1 MKDLHWRN
9 LARILC
15 LLAMPAVGLTLP
27 WDKDMQDQPSMKP
40 QDSLV
45 AEIND
50 SIPVGG
56 RDVYP
61 PPKNVIELVRARL
74 DAGRTLVNPIAISP
88 ESLARGREMYDHL
101 YPRHLWNPYSSHS
114 NRAWHF
120 LGEIGIAFL
129 DEIPDAGE
137 WAWFAAN
144 VFTNVYPVWSDDDGG
159 WHEGSNYW
167 RSYIGRFTWWADIM
181 KAAMDINA
189 FD

>member
-1 MKDLHWRN
+1 VKGLHWRN

-15 LLAMPAVGLTLP
+15 LLAIPAVGLTLP

-61 PPKNVIELVRARL
+61 PPKDVIELVRARL

-88 ESLARGREMYDHL
+88 ESLARGREMYDTHCIVCHGAQGRGNGPVGQKFVPQPMELNLDYVQLQPDGQLFYTISHGSLAMPFYRQAIAAQDRWHL
-101 YPRHLWNPYSSHS
+101 VN
-114 NRAWHF
+114 F
-120 LGEIGIAFL
+120 IKEVFGE
-129 DEIPDAGE
+129 
-137 WAWFAAN
+137 
-144 VFTNVYPVWSDDDGG
+144 S
-159 WHEGSNYW
+159 
-167 RSYIGRFTWWADIM
+167 
-181 KAAMDINA
+181 
-189 FD
+189 